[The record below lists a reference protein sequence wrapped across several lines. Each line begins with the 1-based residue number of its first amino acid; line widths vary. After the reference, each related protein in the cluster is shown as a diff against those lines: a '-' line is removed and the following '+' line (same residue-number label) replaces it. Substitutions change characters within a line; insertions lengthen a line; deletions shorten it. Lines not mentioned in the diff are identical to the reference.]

1 MSLGKNRAG
10 IERLLAR
17 ETELIHLANL
27 ANLAN
32 LECDEAVPRREQL
45 VRQPT
50 AEGLLR
56 QPDVEGSARWSVV
69 QKKTPLPQT

>member
-17 ETELIHLANL
+17 ETELIH
-27 ANLAN
+27 LAN

-56 QPDVEGSARWSVV
+56 QPGFEGSARRSVV

>member
-17 ETELIHLANL
+17 ETELIHL

-56 QPDVEGSARWSVV
+56 QPGIEGSARRSVV